1 MSLCWCDDGRHTH
14 RMATVIQ
21 RVLRP
26 PYVHQMFVMLTGYWP
41 YYDSNMHLKLI

>member
-1 MSLCWCDDGRHTH
+1 MSLCWCDDVRHTH

-26 PYVHQMFVMLTGYWP
+26 SHDV
-41 YYDSNMHLKLI
+41 YYDRRTFTKSL

>member
-21 RVLRP
+21 RVP
-26 PYVHQMFVMLTGYWP
+26 WP
-41 YYDSNMHLKLI
+41 SHDVYYDRRTFTKSL

>member
-1 MSLCWCDDGRHTH
+1 MSLCWYDDGRHTH

-26 PYVHQMFVMLTGYWP
+26 SHDV
-41 YYDSNMHLKLI
+41 YYDRRMFTKSL